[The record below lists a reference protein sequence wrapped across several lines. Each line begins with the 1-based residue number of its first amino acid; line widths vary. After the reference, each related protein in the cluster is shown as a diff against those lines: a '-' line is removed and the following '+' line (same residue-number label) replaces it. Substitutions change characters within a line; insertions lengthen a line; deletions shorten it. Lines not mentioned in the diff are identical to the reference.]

1 MNIKTRIPN
10 EIRTAQTRAALLAA
24 ARTLFIEQ
32 GFAETGTPELVK
44 AAGVTRGALYHHF
57 DDKKAVLRAVIEK
70 ESAEVAAA
78 IRRSTET
85 PLSAI
90 AALKQGAAAYLDAMQ
105 SPGRVKLLLIE
116 GPANLGAA
124 EMQAINDASA
134 GQTLV
139 EGLQIAMDSG
149 EIASRSTAALASLL
163 DAAFDRAALEI
174 ANGASRSDFA
184 TAIDAILDGLACRSR
199 EAQ

>member
-184 TAIDAILDGLACRSR
+184 TAIDAILDGLACESR